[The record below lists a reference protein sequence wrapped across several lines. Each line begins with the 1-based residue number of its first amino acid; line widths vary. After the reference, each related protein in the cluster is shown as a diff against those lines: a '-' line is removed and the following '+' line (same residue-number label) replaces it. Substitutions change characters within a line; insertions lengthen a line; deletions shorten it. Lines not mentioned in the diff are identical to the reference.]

1 MSAALVAPS
10 PRAEPLEAIA
20 GFAALLRDHGLAVG
34 VAEQQAMVRAALAL
48 PIERAAHLNDAW
60 RSIACHDAA
69 DWRRWSDL
77 FDRYWHPQRLRGCTR
92 VSGQTRPARDLRQVV
107 SDLQRSLADPTGG
120 GRRPDAP
127 APMDSAVGAEAD
139 ALHAHDD
146 PRAPR
151 AAGGATRTE
160 ALHDRRLA
168 EWLPQDLAELER
180 LAERV
185 AAALR
190 RRLTR
195 RWRADPAGRR
205 LDLRRTLRASL
216 RTGGLPLEPA
226 WRRARRQPPQL
237 HILVDVSRSMETH
250 AQLFLR
256 IARAF
261 VIAAT
266 GTRTRV
272 FVFHTRLAEITPLL
286 ERDSA
291 AVQEKVNAVTA
302 GFGGGTRIATSLD
315 DFVGLHAGR
324 QLHRGARVWVLSDGY
339 DADPPERLAEA
350 VRRLGARGARL
361 AWWHPGDRPPA
372 SRSVEQL
379 CADPSAR
386 AALDGFI
393 RLQTLRDLADAAPR
407 LRGRPAP
414 RARPL
419 AGTTAAA
426 EPDSG
431 ADAAETLAVP
441 RPTPSSA
448 RPRSAP

>member
-1 MSAALVAPS
+1 MNRSCAAPAT

-69 DWRRWSDL
+69 DWRRWRDL
-77 FDRYWHPQRLRGCTR
+77 FDRYWHPQRLRGSTR

-107 SDLQRSLADPTGG
+107 AELQRSLADPTGA

-127 APMDSAVGAEAD
+127 APMDSAIDSGADQAVR
-139 ALHAHDD
+139 AQDD
-146 PRAPR
+146 PGAPR

-160 ALHDRRLA
+160 ALHDRRLS

-195 RWRADPAGRR
+195 RWRSDPAGRR

-216 RTGGLPLEPA
+216 RTGGLPVEPV
-226 WRRARRQPPQL
+226 WRRPRREPPRL

-261 VIAAT
+261 VTAST

-272 FVFHTRLAEITPLL
+272 FVFHTRLAEVTPLL
-286 ERDSA
+286 QRDSP

-302 GFGGGTRIATSLD
+302 GFGGGTRIATSLE
-315 DFVGLHAGR
+315 DFVGVHAGR

-350 VRRLGARGARL
+350 VRHLAARGARL

-372 SRSVEQL
+372 SRAVEQL
-379 CADPSAR
+379 CADPAAR

-393 RLQTLRDLADAAPR
+393 RLQTLGDLAAAAPR
-407 LRGRPAP
+407 LRGRPPAATLAP
-414 RARPL
+414 AR
-419 AGTTAAA
+419 AAA
-426 EPDSG
+426 VPDG
-431 ADAAETLAVP
+431 VTGVP
-441 RPTPSSA
+441 SDVPASSPA
-448 RPRSAP
+448 H